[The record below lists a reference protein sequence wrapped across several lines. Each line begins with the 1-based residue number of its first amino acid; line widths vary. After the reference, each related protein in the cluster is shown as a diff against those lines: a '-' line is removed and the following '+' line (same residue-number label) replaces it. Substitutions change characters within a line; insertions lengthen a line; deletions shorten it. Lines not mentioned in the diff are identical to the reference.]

1 MSVTVL
7 NTVDHRGDWHQ
18 YLQLIPPHFRDIYF
32 QPEYLDLHRLDETSQ
47 ALLFVYAREKSVWL
61 YPFLLRPINFSSEAT
76 GCYDIESQYGYGG
89 PLSNACDPDF
99 IREAN
104 HVFADWC
111 VRSQIVAEFV
121 RFHPLIDNRYLL
133 PTVESIRDR
142 ETVSLDL
149 ERVKLGELP
158 FGAKTNNMLRRA
170 ERSGLKCEVSAN
182 SGDFELFVRLYKETM
197 SRLDAGSFYYFNDD
211 YFKGLNALMQQQG
224 FMVVAKSEEEIVA
237 AAVFFRGANYLHYHL
252 SATDA
257 SNRIPGVMNAVIYT
271 AAIHEKGSLL
281 TKLHLGGGRTSS
293 TDDSLLK
300 FKKTMG
306 TDSHTF
312 FFGKRIHNNVMY
324 DTLRENWCRKYPHL
338 IDKYGSQL
346 LCYHNIN

>member
-7 NTVDHRGDWHQ
+7 NTIEHGGDWHQ
-18 YLQLIPPHFRDIYF
+18 YLQLIPQHFRDIYF

-89 PLSNACDPDF
+89 PLSNTYDQDF

-104 HVFADWC
+104 HAFADWC
-111 VRSQIVAEFV
+111 VRRQIVAEFV
-121 RFHPLIDNRYLL
+121 RFHPLIDNRHLL

-149 ERVKLGELP
+149 ERVKGRELP
-158 FGAKTNNMLRRA
+158 FSAKTNNMLRRA
-170 ERSGLKCEVSAN
+170 ERSGLKCEVSASN
-182 SGDFELFVRLYKETM
+182 SDFEFFVRLYKETM

-211 YFKGLNALMQQQG
+211 YFKRLNALIQQQG
-224 FMVVAKSEEEIVA
+224 FMVVAKSEEEMVA
-237 AAVFFRGANYLHYHL
+237 AAIFFRGANYLHYHL
-252 SATDA
+252 SATNA

-293 TDDSLLK
+293 PADSLLK

-324 DTLRENWCRKYPHL
+324 DTLRENWYRKYPYL

-346 LCYHNIN
+346 LCYHNID